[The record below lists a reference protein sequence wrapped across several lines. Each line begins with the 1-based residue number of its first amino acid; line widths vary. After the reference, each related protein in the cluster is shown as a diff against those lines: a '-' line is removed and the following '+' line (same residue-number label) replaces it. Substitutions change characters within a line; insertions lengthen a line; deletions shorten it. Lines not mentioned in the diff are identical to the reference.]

1 MISSKQRNKI
11 NPVRRLNPK
20 QKKQFYIFNKNLCE
34 PSICWH
40 SFYRNLDFKIFMNT
54 IIDFMKRNYKII
66 LAVVLLSATL
76 FAFRNTSFTE
86 STTSEKD
93 KMLLELLTFVI
104 EKGHYSPATIDDTF
118 SKGVYKDY
126 IQALDPSKRFFLQS
140 DIDEFSKYETQLD
153 DQLLNKDLTF
163 FNLTYDR
170 LIKRMEEGKSL
181 YKDILST
188 PFDYTVDETFNTD
201 YEKAP
206 YAKNAAELKEKWRKQ
221 LKLSTLSSLTDR
233 LKIQEN
239 KEKGIV
245 DKDPKSSSDVLK
257 PGEFVDNINNT
268 EKEKSDKSTDGK
280 PKTLAELEKI
290 TRESS
295 LKSLDEYFGFMKE
308 LTRDDW
314 FSIYINSITARFD
327 PHTNYFPPEEKER
340 FDVSISGKFEG
351 IGARLQK
358 KNDFT
363 EITELISGGPAWRGK
378 QLEAGDVIMKV
389 AQGNGEPL
397 DIVGMRLDDVVKKIK
412 GPKGSEVRLTVK
424 KVDGSIKTISIIRD
438 IVEIEETYAKS
449 SVVERNGMRYG
460 VIYLPKFYIDF
471 ENADG
476 RDAGKD
482 IAAEVEALKKVG
494 VNGIVLDVRDDGG
507 GSLSTVVDIA
517 GLFIEQGP
525 IVQIK
530 SADRKKEVLYDR
542 DKKIEWDGPLVIMVN
557 SFSASASEILAAA
570 IQDYKRGIIV
580 GSKQTY
586 GKGTVQNVI
595 DLNKFV
601 RSSSTGDL
609 GALKTTT
616 QKFYRI
622 NGGSTQLEGVSS
634 DIVMPDKY
642 AYLKMGERDVEA
654 AMPWDKI
661 DPAPYS
667 VWKNNAN
674 FDKAIAESKKRIA
687 QNPQF
692 KLIEENA
699 KWIDERSKENVYSL
713 KMDDFKKHQA
723 AIEETN
729 KKFKAISDYDYHLKF
744 TSLPQEAEAM
754 KKDASLKEKRLRW
767 HESLS
772 KDIYVEEALNVL
784 DDLQSKPVIKKSAP
798 AVTLKKEKLAK

>member
-1 MISSKQRNKI
+1 M
-11 NPVRRLNPK
+11 
-20 QKKQFYIFNKNLCE
+20 
-34 PSICWH
+34 
-40 SFYRNLDFKIFMNT
+40 DT
-54 IIDFMKRNYKII
+54 ITNFMKRNYKII

-76 FAFRNTSFTE
+76 FAFKINSAK
-86 STTSEKD
+86 SVDPEKD

-104 EKGHYSPATIDDTF
+104 DKGHYSPATIDDAF
-118 SKGVYKDY
+118 SKGIYKDY
-126 IQALDPSKRFFLQS
+126 IEALDPSKRFFLQS
-140 DIDEFSKYETQLD
+140 DIDEFSKFETELD

-170 LIKRMEEGKSL
+170 LTKRMEEGKKL
-181 YKDILST
+181 YKDILNT
-188 PFDYTVDETFNTD
+188 PFDYTIDETFNTD

-206 YAKNAAELKEKWRKQ
+206 YAKNAKELKERWRKQ
-221 LKLSTLSSLTDR
+221 IKLSTLSSLTDR

-245 DKDPKSSSDVLK
+245 EKDDKSTSEVVK
-257 PGEFVDNINNT
+257 PREFVDELANT
-268 EKEKSDKSTDGK
+268 EKDKTDKSSDGK
-280 PKTLAELEKI
+280 PKTFEELEKI

-295 LKSLDEYFGFMKE
+295 LKSLDDYFGFME
-308 LTRDDW
+308 DLTRDDW
-314 FSIYINSITARFD
+314 FSVYVNSITSRFD
-327 PHTNYFPPEEKER
+327 PHTNYFPPEEKES

-389 AQGNGEPL
+389 AQGNSEPL

-424 KVDGSIKTISIIRD
+424 KVDGSIKTISIVRD
-438 IVEIEETYAKS
+438 VVEIEETYAKS
-449 SVVERNGMRYG
+449 SVVERNGVKYG

-471 ENADG
+471 ENKDG

-482 IAAEVEALKKVG
+482 IAIEVESLKKAG

-530 SADRKKEVLYDR
+530 SAGRKKEVLYDR

-570 IQDYKRGIIV
+570 IQDYKRGIII

-586 GKGTVQNVI
+586 GKGTVQNVF
-595 DLNKFV
+595 DLNTLV
-601 RSSSTGDL
+601 RSSSAGDM

-634 DIVMPDKY
+634 DIVMPDRY
-642 AYLKMGERDVEA
+642 AYLKMGERDMDN

-661 DPAPYS
+661 DPAQYN
-667 VWKNNAN
+667 VWTNNAK
-674 FDKAIAESKKRIA
+674 FEKAIADSKKRIA
-687 QNPQF
+687 QNAQF

-699 KWIDERSKENVYSL
+699 KWIDERSKENLYSL
-713 KMDDFKKHQA
+713 KMDEFKKSQKE
-723 AIEETN
+723 IEDTN
-729 KKFKAISDYDYHLKF
+729 KKFKPIYDYDYHLKF
-744 TSLPQEAEAM
+744 TSLPLEIEAM
-754 KKDASLKEKRLRW
+754 KNDASLKEKRDRW

-784 DDLQSKPVIKKSAP
+784 DDLQAKPVVKKRVSETFNKQK
-798 AVTLKKEKLAK
+798 VVKT

>member
-1 MISSKQRNKI
+1 
-11 NPVRRLNPK
+11 
-20 QKKQFYIFNKNLCE
+20 
-34 PSICWH
+34 
-40 SFYRNLDFKIFMNT
+40 
-54 IIDFMKRNYKII
+54 MKRM
-66 LAVVLLSATL
+66 
-76 FAFRNTSFTE
+76 
-86 STTSEKD
+86 D
-93 KMLLELLTFVI
+93 
-104 EKGHYSPATIDDTF
+104 
-118 SKGVYKDY
+118 
-126 IQALDPSKRFFLQS
+126 
-140 DIDEFSKYETQLD
+140 
-153 DQLLNKDLTF
+153 
-163 FNLTYDR
+163 
-170 LIKRMEEGKSL
+170 EGKEL
-181 YKDILST
+181 YKGILST
-188 PFDYTVDETFNTD
+188 PFDYSIDETFNTD
-201 YEKAP
+201 YEKSP
-206 YAKNAAELKEKWRKQ
+206 YAKNSQELKEKWRKQ

-245 DKDPKSSSDVLK
+245 NEEKKDSDLNHN
-257 PGEFVDNINNT
+257 EFIDNTVNT
-268 EKEKSDKSTDGK
+268 EKDNASDGK
-280 PKTLAELEKI
+280 PKTFEELEKI

-295 LKSLDEYFGFMKE
+295 LKSLDEYFGFMKD

-314 FSIYINSITARFD
+314 FSVYINSITARFD
-327 PHTNYFPPEEKER
+327 PHTNYFPAEEKER

-378 QLEAGDVIMKV
+378 LLEAGDVIMKV
-389 AQGNGEPL
+389 AQGKSEPV

-449 SVVERNGMRYG
+449 SVVERNGVKYG

-471 ENADG
+471 ENKDG

-482 IAAEVEALKKVG
+482 VAAEVESLKKAG

-530 SADRKKEVLYDR
+530 SAGRQKEVLFDR

-570 IQDYKRGIIV
+570 IQDYKRGIII

-595 DLNKFV
+595 DLNQFV
-601 RSSSTGDL
+601 RSSDKGDL

-622 NGGSTQLEGVSS
+622 NGGSTQLEGVAS
-634 DIVMPDKY
+634 DVVMPDRY
-642 AYLKMGERDVEA
+642 AYLKMGERDVDN

-661 DPAPYS
+661 DPAQYN
-667 VWKNNAN
+667 VWTNNSKFSKVIADSKN
-674 FDKAIAESKKRIA
+674 RIA

-699 KWIDERSKENVYSL
+699 KWIDERSKENNYSL
-713 KMDDFKKHQA
+713 KLENFKKNQKL
-723 AIEETN
+723 IEDTN
-729 KKFKAISDYDYHLKF
+729 KKFKSIADYNYNLKF
-744 TSLPQEAEAM
+744 TSLPKEAEAM
-754 KKDASLKEKRLRW
+754 KTDVSLKEKRERW

-772 KDIYVEEALNVL
+772 KDIYVEEALNIL
-784 DDLQSKPVIKKSAP
+784 DDLQSKPV
-798 AVTLKKEKLAK
+798 VKKEISETAKNKKLVKS

>member
-1 MISSKQRNKI
+1 M
-11 NPVRRLNPK
+11 
-20 QKKQFYIFNKNLCE
+20 
-34 PSICWH
+34 
-40 SFYRNLDFKIFMNT
+40 DT
-54 IIDFMKRNYKII
+54 IVNFMKRNYKILI
-66 LAVVLLSATL
+66 AVVLLSVTL
-76 FAFRNTSFTE
+76 FAFKINSDK
-86 STTSEKD
+86 SADPEKD

-104 EKGHYSPATIDDTF
+104 EKGHYNPAEIDDTF
-118 SKGVYKDY
+118 SKGIYKDY
-126 IQALDPSKRFFLQS
+126 IEALDPSKRFFLQS
-140 DIDEFSKYETQLD
+140 DIDEFSKYETLLD

-163 FNLTYDR
+163 FNLTYNR
-170 LIKRMEEGKSL
+170 LMKRMAEGKDF
-181 YKDILST
+181 YKNILNV
-188 PFDYTVDETFNTD
+188 PFDYSIDETFNTD

-206 YAKNAAELKEKWRKQ
+206 YAKNVQELKERWRKQ
-221 LKLSTLSSLTDR
+221 IKLSTLSSLTDR

-245 DKDPKSSSDVLK
+245 EKDVKNSSEDLK
-257 PGEFVDNINNT
+257 PGEFVDGLANSDT
-268 EKEKSDKSTDGK
+268 DKSTANDK
-280 PKTLAELEKI
+280 PKTFEELEKI

-295 LKSLDEYFGFMKE
+295 LKSLDEYFGFME
-308 LTRDDW
+308 DLTRDEW
-314 FSIYINSITARFD
+314 FSVYVNSITSRFD

-389 AQGNGEPL
+389 AQGNKEPV

-412 GPKGSEVRLTVK
+412 GTKGSEVRLTVK
-424 KVDGSIKTISIIRD
+424 KVDGSIKTIAIIRD
-438 IVEIEETYAKS
+438 IVEIEETYVKS
-449 SVVERNGMRYG
+449 SVVERNGMKYG
-460 VIYLPKFYIDF
+460 VIYLPKFYIEF
-471 ENADG
+471 ENKDG

-482 IAAEVEALKKVG
+482 VAKEVQSLKNAG
-494 VNGIVLDVRDDGG
+494 VNGIVFDVRDDGG

-530 SADRKKEVLYDR
+530 SAGRQKEVLFDR

-570 IQDYKRGIIV
+570 IQDYKRGIII

-595 DLNKFV
+595 DLNQFV
-601 RSSSTGDL
+601 RSSDKGDL

-634 DIVMPDKY
+634 DVVMPDRY
-642 AYLKMGERDVEA
+642 AYLKMGERDVDN

-661 DPAPYS
+661 DPAQYK
-667 VWKNNAN
+667 VWTNNAKFN
-674 FDKAIAESKKRIA
+674 KAIADSKNRIA
-687 QNPQF
+687 QNQQF
-692 KLIEENA
+692 RLIEENA

-713 KMDDFKKHQA
+713 KLEEFKKNQK

-729 KKFKAISDYDYHLKF
+729 KKFKSIADYNYHLKF
-744 TSLPQEAEAM
+744 TSLPLEAEAM
-754 KKDASLKEKRLRW
+754 KVDVSLKEKRERW

-784 DDLQSKPVIKKSAP
+784 DDLQSKHVVKKSAP
-798 AVTLKKEKLAK
+798 VAIKKSKVVKS